1 MVAAVTETP
10 DTSQSTQPTQNTT
23 LAQEPLSAEES
34 QALKEHMEKEMKSEL
49 FNSPP
54 KQNATAMQDGTGS

>member
-1 MVAAVTETP
+1 MVAAVTP
-10 DTSQSTQPTQNTT
+10 DTSSQSTQPTQNTT